1 MNAWRR
7 YNWEIA
13 LAVLLVLE
21 ILAFGF
27 INPRLLDVNVLLF
40 STSDFIC
47 IGIVALPLT
56 MVIVSGGMDI
66 SFGSTIGLC
75 AIALGFL
82 FQAGVP
88 LPLAIIMT
96 LLLGALCGLI
106 NAGLI
111 IYTGINPLV
120 ITLGTMYLFGGS
132 ALLLSGMSG
141 ATGYEGIGGFP
152 AAFTD
157 FANLAPFGVPVPL
170 IFFLACGVFFWL
182 LMHRTHVGRNIFLI
196 GQSARVAQYS
206 ALPVNRTLYT
216 IYAMTGVASAIAA
229 VLLVSYFGS
238 ARSDLGS
245 SFLMPAIT
253 AVVLGGANIYGGSG
267 SMLGTAVAVLLVGFL
282 QQGLQ
287 MAGVPNQISSA
298 LSGALLIVVVV
309 GRSISLHRHHIVEW
323 ISRRRTA
330 RQA

>member
-1 MNAWRR
+1 MNPWRR
-7 YNWEIA
+7 YSWEIA
-13 LAVLLVLE
+13 LAALLIFE
-21 ILAFGF
+21 ILAFGL
-27 INPRLLDVNVLLF
+27 INPRLLDINVLLF

-75 AIALGFL
+75 AI
-82 FQAGVP
+82 
-88 LPLAIIMT
+88 
-96 LLLGALCGLI
+96 
-106 NAGLI
+106 
-111 IYTGINPLV
+111 
-120 ITLGTMYLFGGS
+120 TLGTMYLFGGS
-132 ALLLSGMSG
+132 ALLLSGMAG

-152 AAFTD
+152 TAFTD
-157 FANLAPFGVPVPL
+157 FANISFLGIPMPL
-170 IFFLACGVFFWL
+170 IFFLVCCLFFWL
-182 LMHRTHVGRNIFLI
+182 LMHRTHMGRNVFLI

-206 ALPVNRTLYT
+206 AIPVNRTLYT
-216 IYAMTGVASAIAA
+216 VYAMTGCASAIAA

-238 ARSDLGS
+238 ARSDLGA

-267 SMLGTAVAVLLVGFL
+267 SIMGSALAALLVGFL

-309 GRSISLHRHHIVEW
+309 GRSVSLHRHQILEW
-323 ISRRRTA
+323 YSRRRNA
-330 RQA
+330 HQA